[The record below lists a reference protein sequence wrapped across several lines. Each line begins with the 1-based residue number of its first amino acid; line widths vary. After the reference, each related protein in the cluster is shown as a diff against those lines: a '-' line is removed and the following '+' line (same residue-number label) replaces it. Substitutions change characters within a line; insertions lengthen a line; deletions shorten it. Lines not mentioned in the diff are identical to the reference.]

1 MTTAMTQY
9 AVPRLD
15 VTTKA
20 MYRGLC
26 PSDRD
31 RDYRV
36 HMEQPLLNEVV
47 MLSAATSAHER
58 VPAVFWLD
66 LIDDFMDSAREKLA
80 GVPSGCRAIDCEVEI
95 HGNLGVSN
103 LPCSLRVHVEVQ
115 RYFGHQQ
122 VLVFSLAGHSV
133 MAA

>member
-1 MTTAMTQY
+1 MEATTTQH

-15 VTTKA
+15 ITTKA

-26 PSDRD
+26 SDNRNCM
-31 RDYRV
+31 V

-47 MLSAATSAHER
+47 MLAAGTSGHER
-58 VPAVFWLD
+58 VPGVFWLD
-66 LIDDFMDSAREKLA
+66 LIDGFIDSARDKLA
-80 GVPSGCRAIDCEVEI
+80 GVPSGCRAFDCEVEV
-95 HGNLGVSN
+95 HGNHSVSV

-115 RYFGHQQ
+115 RFWHKQ
-122 VLVFSLAGHSV
+122 VLVFSLARHSA

>member
-1 MTTAMTQY
+1 MNTATTQH

-26 PSDRD
+26 PSDRNCM
-31 RDYRV
+31 V

-58 VPAVFWLD
+58 VPGMFWLD
-66 LIDDFMDSAREKLA
+66 LIDGFMDSARDQLA
-80 GVPSGCRAIDCEVEI
+80 GVPSGCRVFDCEVEV
-95 HGNLGVSN
+95 HGNPSVSN

-115 RYFGHQQ
+115 RFWHKQ

>member
-1 MTTAMTQY
+1 MNTATTQH

-15 VTTKA
+15 VTSKA
-20 MYRGLC
+20 MCRGLC
-26 PSDRD
+26 PSNRN
-31 RDYRV
+31 YMV

-47 MLSAATSAHER
+47 MLSAATSAHEH

-66 LIDDFMDSAREKLA
+66 LIDGFMDSARDKLA
-80 GVPSGCRAIDCEVEI
+80 GVPSGCRTFDCEVEV
-95 HGNLGVSN
+95 HSHSGVSN

-115 RYFGHQQ
+115 RLWHKQ
-122 VLVFSLAGHSV
+122 VLVFSLTGQSA